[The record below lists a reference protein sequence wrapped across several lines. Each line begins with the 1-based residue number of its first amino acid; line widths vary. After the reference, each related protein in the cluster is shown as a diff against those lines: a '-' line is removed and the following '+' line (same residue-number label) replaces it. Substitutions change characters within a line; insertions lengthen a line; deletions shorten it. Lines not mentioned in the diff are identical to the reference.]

1 MKHRKKN
8 LFYILN
14 TTYDTFRNV
23 AYRRQPG
30 TLATVSIFIRLTPY
44 TPYHLITPISIQPS
58 NQPVC
63 PSGNT

>member
-30 TLATVSIFIRLTPY
+30 TLATVCIFIWLTPY
-44 TPYHLITPISIQPS
+44 TP
-58 NQPVC
+58 
-63 PSGNT
+63 